1 MKRISTLLAV
11 AAMMLTVNAQN
22 AGDYVY
28 TDDGKFKITTGQN
41 LLPNGDFSNGLAE
54 WTTDTGGEL
63 KVDTFNLMDQEGGGF
78 YIRVNNKDNGYNTG
92 STLLHKLQV
101 EAGKNYYVAYQ
112 VRAEE
117 DVTTN
122 TALSSTVKN
131 YQNFW
136 FNITGKYDDENNIS
150 FAKAQNYNYDWQTIS
165 YCYKPEVYGYI
176 VIHFAAPYVGTCFDN
191 FVIMETQEVV
201 DDRKLDKLVTEL
213 EAYVN
218 NPLFVNGQDILIG
231 FMEELKACAANED
244 LAAFNELVSLKDEA
258 IKEFLNMNTANLS
271 DYVPNLTLNN
281 LAATSANQTKAGAW
295 TITDQLKVN
304 NPSAKSRWSIK
315 SADETKAPFDGMYLQ
330 DDIPYGSNN
339 ILHETTVWQ
348 TVENMPAGQYMFRA
362 KVRAYKLTNKTGG
375 RNTEVKGMK
384 VFINNDSTECYPID
398 DENPTEFTVYSNLA
412 EAGNVKLGFYIPHNV
427 ANHIDIDFTDLR
439 IIGWTTEQAEEYFLG
454 KEMMEAKQELKVWI
468 DSAKVVYNN
477 PELLYGK
484 VRLDSAITASQK
496 VYDTKWE
503 VADSLT
509 EETSRLQYEI
519 KKCIGDN
526 ATLTSLRNTIVN
538 VEKMAAEEQYAAS
551 RETLLAA
558 AKAAKD
564 FITTLTAENHEEE
577 GFTNDAIREQI
588 AKLQEVMNKAK
599 ESTLAAD
606 EEYKFLEWANEP
618 DAWYGST
625 LSIDPVETSSAA
637 YLYTETATFANHSL
651 NDRFAFRN
659 TDMNINMDVNHG
671 LQITYTKKNNTTM
684 AILGLKEGDVVSM
697 DWSTGNAS
705 HNIMIVS
712 ANAMLKQADGTW
724 YEYTKAGKD
733 NANILKKDNNDGLS
747 GSVRSTIRMTADG
760 TLDIYQSSTN
770 STMRFYYIGI
780 SAAGSTN
787 GIEDNYELEIIN
799 YDAATYDLMGRKIV
813 GKNLGKGLYIHN
825 GKKFVIK

>member
-1 MKRISTLLAV
+1 MKRISTLLA
-11 AAMMLTVNAQN
+11 AAAIMLTVNAQN

-28 TDDGKFKITTGQN
+28 TDNGKFKITTGQN

-117 DVTTN
+117 DVTTS

-150 FAKAQNYNYDWQTIS
+150 FAKGQNYSYDWQTIS

-191 FVIMETQEVV
+191 FVIMETEEVV

-213 EAYVN
+213 EAYIN
-218 NPLFVNGQDILIG
+218 NPLFTSAQDILIG
-231 FMEELKACAANED
+231 FMEELKACAASED
-244 LAAFNELVSLKDEA
+244 IAAFNELASLKDEA
-258 IKEFLNMNTANLS
+258 IKEFLNQNTADLS
-271 DYVPNLTLNN
+271 GYVPNLTLND

-304 NPSAKSRWSIK
+304 NPDAKSRWSVK
-315 SADETKAPFDGMYLQ
+315 SADATNAPFDGMYLQ

-339 ILHETTVWQ
+339 ILHEATVWQ

-362 KVRAYKLTNKTGG
+362 KVLAYKLTNKTGG
-375 RNTEVKGMK
+375 RNKEVKGMK
-384 VFINNDSTECYPID
+384 VFINSDSTECYPVD
-398 DENPTEFTVYSNLA
+398 DEEATEFVVYSNMA
-412 EAGNVKLGFYIPHNV
+412 ETGNMKLGFYIPYNV

-439 IIGWTTEQAEEYFLG
+439 LIGWTDDQAEEYFLG
-454 KEMMEAKQELKVWI
+454 KEMMEAKQELKEWI

-509 EETSRLQYEI
+509 EETSRLQNEI

-526 ATLTSLRNTIVN
+526 ATLTTLRNTILETEV
-538 VEKMAAEEQYAAS
+538 MAAEEMYANY
-551 RETLLAA
+551 REKLIQA

-564 FITTLTAENHEEE
+564 YIATLTADNHTEP
-577 GFTNDAIREQI
+577 GYTNDDIKAEINKLKAVMDE
-588 AKLQEVMNKAK
+588 AKNSMLK
-599 ESTLAAD
+599 AD
-606 EEYKFLEWANEP
+606 EEYKFKEWANEP
-618 DAWYGST
+618 EAWFVST
-625 LSIDPVETSSAA
+625 LDIDPILTSSNVE
-637 YLYTETATFANHSL
+637 LYTETSAFADHSL
-651 NDRFAFRN
+651 NGRFAFRN
-659 TDMNINMDVNHG
+659 TDMSINMNTSHG
-671 LQITYTKKNNTTM
+671 LQITYSKKNSTTM
-684 AILGLKEGDVVSM
+684 AITGLKTGDQVVM
-697 DWSTGNAS
+697 DWIMGNNS

-712 ANAMLKQADGTW
+712 ANAKVKKEDGTW
-724 YEYTKAGKD
+724 LEYTKAGKD
-733 NANILKKDNNDGLS
+733 NANILPKDNTNGLS
-747 GSVRSTIRMTADG
+747 GTVRSEIIMTADG
-760 TLDIYQSSTN
+760 TIDIYQSSSN
-770 STMRFYYIGI
+770 STIRIYYVGI
-780 SAAGSTN
+780 TNAAN
-787 GIEDNYELEIIN
+787 VDGIHEIISN
-799 YDAATYDLMGRKIV
+799 LSSSSSIYDIQGRRINANKLNRGI
-813 GKNLGKGLYIHN
+813 YISN
-825 GKKFVIK
+825 GKKFVVK